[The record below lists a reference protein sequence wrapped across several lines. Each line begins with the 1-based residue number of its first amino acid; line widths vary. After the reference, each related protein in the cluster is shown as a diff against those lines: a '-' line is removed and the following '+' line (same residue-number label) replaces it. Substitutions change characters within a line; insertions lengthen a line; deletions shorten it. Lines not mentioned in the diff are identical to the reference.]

1 MIENSWWGFWWS
13 PHQRGKDAAG
23 PLRVT
28 LGRTSWE
35 DGRKQSQ
42 PVCGQTL
49 LSYVATVRVL
59 NLTLSLCLSVLNC
72 KMEMTAPASKG
83 AYVFKWANT
92 STMLRPALTL
102 TEDLLILCYSFPG
115 GSEGKESACN
125 AEDPGSIPGLG
136 RSPGQGNC
144 NPRQYS
150 CLENS
155 MDRGAWETTVHGCA
169 KSQTR
174 LSD

>member
-1 MIENSWWGFWWS
+1 MLPVLYGWPWEEPPEKMEGNKANPSVVKHFSAMW
-13 PHQRGKDAAG
+13 QRSG
-23 PLRVT
+23 
-28 LGRTSWE
+28 
-35 DGRKQSQ
+35 
-42 PVCGQTL
+42 
-49 LSYVATVRVL
+49 Y
-59 NLTLSLCLSVLNC
+59 LTLSLCLSVLNC

-136 RSPGQGNC
+136 RSPGQGNG